1 MKNKKLQKI
10 LSLTLGGAIALA
22 CSSCSLFSN
31 AELLAEP
38 AKAEALHYSVHQEES
53 FKAFK
58 EKANEFA
65 ARFSAVSV
73 ANEKADENVAVA
85 PVSVFMALSL
95 AAECLGGNAQE
106 EVLSALG
113 VGYEELRENASK
125 LYRSIN
131 VEKKNSKAVLSNSI
145 WVNTG
150 TEVYEEKIN
159 ALAENYYCYSYRADF
174 LNENAKANRAIKKF
188 VKDST
193 RGLIDEDFELS
204 KETLFAL
211 INTLY
216 LKTNWNYNG
225 TRINLTDKEYTFTES
240 DGEKEQTKLLE
251 RSYLMGRAYEDNGF
265 TSFYTSTSDGY
276 KLKFLLPNEGVRL
289 KDVFTWENVHEIN
302 SVTDYN
308 AEDEEELKRY
318 YTRCLFPQFEA
329 DYDGNVRELLQ
340 ADFGVNGLFDST
352 VCDFSPLMSTPAFC
366 EEVRHVTELK
376 VDRRGIEGAAVTVIP
391 GAKSAGPDEYEEVY
405 LDFVVDRAFGFVITD
420 SYNTVLFSGVV
431 NELDD

>member
-10 LSLTLGGAIALA
+10 LSLTLGSAIALA
-22 CSSCSLFSN
+22 CSSCVMVPD
-31 AELLAEP
+31 AEQLAKP
-38 AKAEALHYSVHQEES
+38 AKAEALHYSVHHEEN

-73 ANEKADENVAVA
+73 ANEKTDENVAVA

-131 VEKKNSKAVLSNSI
+131 IEKKNSKAVLSNSI

-188 VKDST
+188 VKDNT
-193 RGLIDEDFELS
+193 RGLINQNYQLS

-216 LKTNWNYNG
+216 LKTNWNNG
-225 TRINLTDKEYTFTES
+225 GRLISLTDKEYTFTES
-240 DGEKEQTKLLE
+240 DGEKEQAKFLE
-251 RSYLMGRAYEDNGF
+251 RSYLMGRAYEGEGF
-265 TSFYTSTSDGY
+265 TSFYTSTYDGY
-276 KLKFLLPNEGVRL
+276 KLKFLLPNDGVRL
-289 KDVFTWENVHEIN
+289 KDVFTWENVYEIN
-302 SVTDYN
+302 SVIDYN
-308 AEDEEELKRY
+308 AEDEEARKRY

-329 DYDGNVRELLQ
+329 DYDGNVRGLLQ
-340 ADFGVNGLFDST
+340 ENFGVNELFDPA

-366 EEVRHVTELK
+366 KEVHHTTELK
-376 VDRRGIEGAAVTVIP
+376 VDRRGIEGAAVTVHLAGGAGGP
-391 GAKSAGPDEYEEVY
+391 GEYEKVY